1 MKNKEKRTKTKKRGK
16 ALKIAA
22 LALALLILL
31 AAGVVWIVYTQRG
44 TLPEEEID
52 TEFMQG
58 LAADDPSRREANDT
72 RVMSA
77 NLLAEYESWGGSD
90 AAPRAKQFL
99 EVLKKYQPDAVGL
112 QEVSGQWFCLL
123 NRNLPDGYRFVSP
136 AATGLLSHFTAIVYN
151 ETVLT
156 LLDSGSIPLD
166 KGTDTRTNR
175 IEWAQ
180 FEQKD
185 NGAQFL
191 VTTTQF
197 DRIQEGQIDSMLPI
211 LRSEAEQLLSFIKEK
226 EEEYHCPVIVTGDF
240 SAMENTAY
248 TKDSDASEIY
258 ELLASDLTDTK
269 NDAAFAKSGLAQSL
283 SEPSYDHIF
292 FYGDGKITTFRLLSD
307 LFMQE
312 MSDHYPLYADI
323 VLPMKASVEGTTA

>member
-136 AATGLLSHFTAIVYN
+136 AATGVLSHFTAIVYN

-180 FEQKD
+180 FERKD

-226 EEEYHCPVIVTGDF
+226 EEEYH
-240 SAMENTAY
+240 
-248 TKDSDASEIY
+248 
-258 ELLASDLTDTK
+258 LTDTK

-292 FYGDGKITTFRLLSD
+292 FYGDGQITTFRLLSD